1 MCNERGWN
9 PYQHWINFLRT
20 QRELEVVVEYQ
31 ASIRCPS
38 DEIRKEFTES
48 QNFPSNRLEIFLRVR
63 FREHTGQYRDNIIA
77 NPSVLPNN
85 ATNGHTKL
93 ISTLGQ
99 GVSCRFSTVLHRCSS
114 SSRKVIQCEPGFQ
127 GPLQFYQPKQSK
139 LDLPPTCNVTILHL
153 RQ

>member
-31 ASIRCPS
+31 ATIRCPS

-85 ATNGHTKL
+85 APNGHTKL

>member
-9 PYQHWINFLRT
+9 PCQHWINFLRT
-20 QRELEVVVEYQ
+20 QRELEVAVEYQ
-31 ASIRCPS
+31 ASIRCPKE
-38 DEIRKEFTES
+38 EIRIFFTES
-48 QNFPSNRLEIFLRVR
+48 QNFLSNRQEIFLRVR
-63 FREHTGQYRDNIIA
+63 FREHTDQYRDNIIA

-139 LDLPPTCNVTILHL
+139 LDLPPTCNVTILHW

>member
-9 PYQHWINFLRT
+9 PCQHWINFLRT

-31 ASIRCPS
+31 ASIRCS
-38 DEIRKEFTES
+38 KEEIRIFFTES
-48 QNFPSNRLEIFLRVR
+48 QNFLSNRQEIFLRVR
-63 FREHTGQYRDNIIA
+63 FREHTGPYRGNIIA

-139 LDLPPTCNVTILHL
+139 LGLPPICNVTILH
-153 RQ
+153 